1 MSVSIKATPSNRVQ
15 LIDVLRGTAIVLMA
29 AYHFCFDLN
38 YYAFTHFNFNY
49 SLFWLGLRAFI
60 LTLFLGLVGISLTL
74 ATANG
79 FNPQRYFRRLA
90 WLAACATLVS
100 ISSRILFPD
109 SWIFFGVLHF
119 ILLASVFGLA
129 FLRLYWGKLIL
140 GAGLI
145 AIGLTIQ
152 HPLFNHPW
160 LQWFGLMTHK
170 PITEDYVPLLPW
182 FGVVLVGMFL
192 GKRFLRSAWQSPLSG
207 WHSDSVA
214 VKSFALAGRHSLLIY
229 MLHQPVLMG
238 VLYGVAAFKGIGIS

>member
-1 MSVSIKATPSNRVQ
+1 MSISIKATPSNRVQ

-49 SLFWLGLRAFI
+49 DPFWLGFRAFI

-90 WLAACATLVS
+90 WLAACAALVS